1 MKKLTKKQ
9 QGFLKDYVATG
20 NATEAAAR
28 NYDVKSRD
36 VANTIGAQNL
46 AKLSITTVLEK
57 NVKEEE
63 MDRKWVMRGTKE
75 LAEQRKELNVALGAY
90 KFIAELLRLV
100 NGNTDTD
107 RTTLPGDTEARSI
120 EARRGIEAL
129 AKLAALPGSRF
140 ALFVESGDSGI
151 RLDNGETPQGGM
163 PFHRDVEQT

>member
-20 NATEAAAR
+20 NATEAVRR
-28 NYDVKSRD
+28 NYNPTTPDATRAIGYENLTKPHI
-36 VANTIGAQNL
+36 VAVIDKDTQKAE
-46 AKLSITTVLEK
+46 V
-57 NVKEEE
+57 
-63 MDRKWVMRGTKE
+63 DREWVMRGTKE

-107 RTTLPGDTEARSI
+107 RAALPGDSEARSS
-120 EARRGIEAL
+120 EARRSIEAL

-140 ALFVESGDSGI
+140 ALFVESGDTRI
-151 RLDNGETPQGGM
+151 RPDTGGATP
-163 PFHRDVEQT
+163 